1 MPKITISSTR
11 VYYHELSNDTALA
24 IQNDISLYQSMLHKS
39 YRELYH
45 NNSINS
51 RYLKDIYHT
60 NDYFPLSAISEAK
73 GILKSQK
80 TWHHKS
86 ISMKKKKLKKIEKKI
101 DQETKFLKQYKMTKA
116 TLVALSKA
124 ITRGEALPPVYRCRD
139 MKWYSRD
146 PLHCYYRN
154 QYMLLYIF
162 EVQHLNQLMK
172 ATRHRIR
179 MLKYRKTR
187 MEHKI
192 EKLEKRMKQ
201 IRFHR
206 NRYMKITGRSQ
217 GRYCNNLFKYDHEKK
232 TMTYIDTHQRRLA
245 FSLDFPYRKEELI
258 RVLNLKHATKGKAVC
273 YTLKDKGDYFIVSA
287 AIELDVKYE
296 ECLFEI
302 TEGTVGI
309 DINNDRISLSE
320 IDRQGNLIYC
330 RDILFD
336 LSSKTSSQRKWIIE
350 NTVKQVIGYCR
361 EVGKPLI
368 IEELNFEKKK
378 KDFELYNQNKQY
390 QRMLSEFSYRKIIE
404 KLYSRSY
411 RERIGIN
418 EVNPAYTSVIGKL
431 KYARQKGIS
440 IHKAASYVIARRG
453 MGYSE
458 RLPLR
463 KYQQI
468 NRPQLTRWRNY
479 SQLIAD

>member
-11 VYYHELSNDTALA
+11 VYYHELSYDTALA

-39 YRELYH
+39 YREIYH

-51 RYLKDIYHT
+51 RYLKEIYHT

-80 TWHHKS
+80 TWHHKT
-86 ISMKKKKLKKIEKKI
+86 ISMKKKKLKKIERKMNQEEKYL
-101 DQETKFLKQYKMTKA
+101 DQYRMTKA
-116 TLVALSKA
+116 TLIALSKA
-124 ITRGEALPPVYRCRD
+124 ITHDEALPPVYRCRD
-139 MKWYSRD
+139 LKWYSRD

-201 IRFHR
+201 IRFHK

-232 TMTYIDTHQRRLA
+232 TMTYIDTHQRKHT
-245 FSLDFPYRKEELI
+245 FSLDFPYRREELI

-273 YTLKDKGDYFIVSA
+273 YTLMDKGDYFIISA

-302 TEGTVGI
+302 TGGTVGI

-320 IDRQGNLIYC
+320 IDRHGNLIYC

-378 KDFELYNQNKQY
+378 KDFELYSQNKKY

-404 KLYSRSY
+404 KLYSCSY

-468 NRPQLTRWRNY
+468 NKPQLTRWRNY
-479 SQLIAD
+479 SQLIAE